1 MVSDIRIERVLKA
14 GLEDVYAAWTRA
26 ELLAQWYCPNPALEL
41 KVDADVRVGG
51 TYVVEMGPYV
61 VRGSYLEV
69 DPPHRLAFTWK
80 WDEDDDEPS
89 TVRVELSKADEGT
102 RMLLLHTGFTGPDD
116 AANHLQGWEPELD
129 RLEQLLTS
137 R

>member
-1 MVSDIRIERVLKA
+1 MVDDIRIERVLKA

-26 ELLAQWYCPNPALEL
+26 ELLAQWYCPNPKLEL

-51 TYVVEMGPYV
+51 TYVVEMGQYV
-61 VRGSYLEV
+61 VRGSYTEV
-69 DPPHRLAFTWK
+69 DPPHLLEFTWK
-80 WDEDDDEPS
+80 WDEDTDEPS
-89 TVRVELSKADEGT
+89 TVRVELSEVDEGT

-116 AANHLQGWEPELD
+116 AANHLQGWEPQLN
-129 RLEQLLTS
+129 RLEQLLT

>member
-1 MVSDIRIERVLKA
+1 MVTDIRIERLLTA
-14 GLEDVYAAWTRA
+14 GLEDVYAAWTRT
-26 ELLAQWYCPNPALEL
+26 ELLARWYCPNPALEL

-51 TYVVEMGPYV
+51 AYVVEMGPYV
-61 VRGSYLEV
+61 LRGSYLEA

-80 WDEDDDEPS
+80 WDADDDEPS

-102 RMLLLHTGFTGPDD
+102 RMLLLHSGLSGPED
-116 AANHLQGWEPELD
+116 AANHLQSWEPELD
-129 RLEQLLTS
+129 RLEELLTS